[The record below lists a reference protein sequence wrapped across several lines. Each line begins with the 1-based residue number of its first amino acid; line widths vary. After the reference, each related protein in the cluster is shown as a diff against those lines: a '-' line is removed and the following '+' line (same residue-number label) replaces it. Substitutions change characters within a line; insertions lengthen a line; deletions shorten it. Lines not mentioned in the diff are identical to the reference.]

1 MLAFFKWESMRF
13 HLNYPPERGIEP
25 EQTLQLLS
33 KDQSLF
39 TKEGYLREKIISYH
53 LEIFLFKIVLSF
65 WFRKTLIQKLK

>member
-1 MLAFFKWESMRF
+1 MRF

-39 TKEGYLREKIISYH
+39 TKEGYLGEKRISYL

-65 WFRKTLIQKLK
+65 WFRKTLIQN

>member
-1 MLAFFKWESMRF
+1 MRF

-39 TKEGYLREKIISYH
+39 TKEGYLGEKIISYL
-53 LEIFLFKIVLSF
+53 LEIMLFKIVLSF
-65 WFRKTLIQKLK
+65 CLRKTLIQNLNN

>member
-1 MLAFFKWESMRF
+1 MRF

-33 KDQSLF
+33 EDQSLF
-39 TKEGYLREKIISYH
+39 TKEGYLGEKIVSYL

-65 WFRKTLIQKLK
+65 WLRKTLIQN

>member
-1 MLAFFKWESMRF
+1 MGF

-39 TKEGYLREKIISYH
+39 TKEGYLGEKIISYL
-53 LEIFLFKIVLSF
+53 LEIILFKIILSF
-65 WFRKTLIQKLK
+65 CLRKTLIQNLNN

>member
-1 MLAFFKWESMRF
+1 MGF

-39 TKEGYLREKIISYH
+39 TEEGYLGEKIISYL
-53 LEIFLFKIVLSF
+53 LEIILIKIVFSF
-65 WFRKTLIQKLK
+65 CIRKTQIQN